1 MQIIPNV
8 FRNSAEKFSDN
19 VMMWEHDGSHYQ
31 PTTYRDMFDQT
42 RRFTVGLR
50 KRGIKK
56 NEKIALLAEGRNQWV
71 TAEFGVISCGAISV
85 PLSVK
90 LNESQELLFRINH
103 SESSV
108 MIVSGSQAHKIRK
121 ISSQL
126 TYLKHIIIMDTWQA
140 EEDEIPMDEIIES
153 GEKELTQNPNAFD
166 EITAELDP
174 DDTVNIC
181 YTSGTTSDP
190 KGIMLSHRNYL
201 TNTQQATSIFDVP
214 DYYTSLLVLPWDH
227 SFAHT
232 VGVYTLMT
240 VGASMASVQVGKTAM
255 ESLRNI
261 PKNIQEVKPHFLLS
275 VPSLAKNF
283 RKNIE
288 KGLREKGGLRAI
300 KIFNAAL
307 RIAYKYNQEGYNRGK
322 GLKIWLKIPY
332 AFYERILFRKIR
344 ENFGGRLKF
353 FVGGG
358 ALLDIELQRFFYA
371 IGIPMYQGYG
381 LSEAAPVISSNTPE
395 KHKLG
400 SSGKIVP
407 DLQVK
412 ICNTEGKELPVGEKG
427 EIVVKGDNVMQ
438 GYWKNEQGTQNTIV
452 DGWLY
457 TGDMGYFDDDGFL
470 FVTGRFKSLLI
481 AEDGEKFSPEGIEEA
496 LIEQSRYIEQV
507 MLYNNQSPYTVA
519 LLVPNREA
527 LARWLRNKHEIE
539 PDQDQ
544 AVDLAI
550 NKLQKELAPFYKG
563 GEKENL
569 FPQRWM
575 PFAIAVLDEGFS
587 EENKLL
593 NSTMKMVRSKV
604 IEKYKGRL
612 QGLFSPQSKDIYHP
626 ANREAMAKL
635 LKRQK

>member
-1 MQIIPNV
+1 MQTIPSV
-8 FRNSAEKFSDN
+8 FRDSAEKYSDN
-19 VMMWEHDGSHYQ
+19 VMMWEHDGKSYQ
-31 PTTYRDMFDQT
+31 PASYLEMFDQT
-42 RRFTVGLR
+42 RRFAVGL
-50 KRGIKK
+50 KNLGLKK
-56 NEKIALLAEGRNQWV
+56 NEKVALLAEGRNQWV
-71 TAEFGVISCGAISV
+71 TAEFGVISCGAVSV

-90 LNESQELLFRINH
+90 LSESQELLFRINH

-108 MIVSGSQAHKIRK
+108 VIVSGSQAHKIRK
-121 ISSQL
+121 IQSQL
-126 TYLKHIIIMDTWQA
+126 TFLKSIIIMDREQA
-140 EEDEIPMDEIIES
+140 EQGEVPMDDIIES
-153 GEKELTQNPNAFD
+153 GRKELNKNPNAFD
-166 EITAELDP
+166 EITNDLDP

-181 YTSGTTSDP
+181 YTSGTTADP
-190 KGIMLSHRNYL
+190 KGIMLSHHNYL
-201 TNTQQATSIFDVP
+201 TNTRQATSIFNVP
-214 DYYTSLLVLPWDH
+214 DYYTSLLILPWDH

-240 VGASMASVQVGKTAM
+240 AGASMASVQRGKTPM
-255 ESLRNI
+255 ETLRNI
-261 PKNIQEVKPHFLLS
+261 PKNIKEIKPHFLLS

-288 KGLREKGGLRAI
+288 KGIRDKGGIRAI
-300 KIFNAAL
+300 KIFNSAL
-307 RIAYKYNQEGYNRGK
+307 NVAYKYNQEGYNRGK
-322 GLKIWLKIPY
+322 GLRLWLKIPY
-332 AFYERILFRKIR
+332 AIYERVLFRKIR
-344 ENFGGRLKF
+344 ENFGDRLKF

-381 LSEAAPVISSNTPE
+381 LSEAAPIISANTPD

-407 DLQVK
+407 ELQVK
-412 ICNTEGKELPVGEKG
+412 ICDSDGRELPVGEKG

-438 GYWKNEQGTQNTIV
+438 GYWKNQQGTKETIV

-457 TGDMGYFDDDGFL
+457 TGDMGYLDDEGYL

-496 LIEQSRYIEQV
+496 LVEQSRYIEQV

-527 LARWLRNKHEIE
+527 LVRWLSNKHEIK
-539 PDQDQ
+539 PDDSR

-550 NKLQKELAPFYKG
+550 EKLQKELEPFYKG
-563 GEKENL
+563 GDKENL

-575 PFAIAVLDEGFS
+575 PGAVAILNEGFN

-593 NSTMKMVRSKV
+593 NSTMKLVRSKV

-612 QGLFSPQSKDIYHP
+612 QGLFSPKSKSIYHP
-626 ANREAMAKL
+626 ANREAMAE
-635 LKRQK
+635 